1 MQLSLSRARAQ
12 NICFGAMCTVTLAK
26 HFVRAIYVLARTEH
40 VLRGSAKLVGNVLLH
55 SRSQKVSKERVLA
68 TLGTIQYDVADQ
80 HLCAVVCGQ
89 RCQREVARARVP
101 RVPRTR
107 MRTCIHACA
116 RLYPHAHVRT
126 FAHACARK
134 HTQRD
139 RHIKTPHVAVTK
151 DTYGTYKDTYGTYK
165 DTYGTY
171 KDTYGTY
178 KDTVTQP
185 STLDWDVTGTSQSR
199 VEG

>member
-1 MQLSLSRARAQ
+1 VRQHTCALVTPVMGIVPDAALSLARARAEHMFRCDVYSDACETFCAC
-12 NICFGAMCTVTLAK
+12 NICTLA
-26 HFVRAIYVLARTEH
+26 EH

-126 FAHACARK
+126 RMRAQAHTERQTHQDATRCS
-134 HTQRD
+134 
-139 RHIKTPHVAVTK
+139 
-151 DTYGTYKDTYGTYK
+151 Y
-165 DTYGTY
+165 
-171 KDTYGTY
+171 
-178 KDTVTQP
+178 
-185 STLDWDVTGTSQSR
+185 
-199 VEG
+199 